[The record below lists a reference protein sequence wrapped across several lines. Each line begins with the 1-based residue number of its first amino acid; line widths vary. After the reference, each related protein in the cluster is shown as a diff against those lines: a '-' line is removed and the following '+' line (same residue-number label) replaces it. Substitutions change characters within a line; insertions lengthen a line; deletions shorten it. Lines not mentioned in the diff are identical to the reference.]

1 MVHSS
6 KTINRNFLIKASGID
21 GKGKRINKLVG
32 VTGLLELVGEVLADK
47 FVTRA
52 FNTMNGDSCRCY
64 LRRGLRITFYFK

>member
-21 GKGKRINKLVG
+21 GEGKRINKLVG
-32 VTGLLELVGEVLADK
+32 VAGLLELVGEVLADK

-52 FNTMNGDSCRCY
+52 
-64 LRRGLRITFYFK
+64 LR

>member
-52 FNTMNGDSCRCY
+52 FTR
-64 LRRGLRITFYFK
+64 

>member
-32 VTGLLELVGEVLADK
+32 V
-47 FVTRA
+47 
-52 FNTMNGDSCRCY
+52 
-64 LRRGLRITFYFK
+64 YFK

>member
-32 VTGLLELVGEVLADK
+32 VTDLLNWLAK
-47 FVTRA
+47 
-52 FNTMNGDSCRCY
+52 S
-64 LRRGLRITFYFK
+64 

>member
-1 MVHSS
+1 MVHTS

-32 VTGLLELVGEVLADK
+32 VTGLLELIGEDLADK

-52 FNTMNGDSCRCY
+52 FESGLDCCRCK
-64 LRRGLRITFYFK
+64 LRRGPRITFYCK

>member
-52 FNTMNGDSCRCY
+52 FNTTI
-64 LRRGLRITFYFK
+64 LR

>member
-1 MVHSS
+1 MVHTS

-32 VTGLLELVGEVLADK
+32 VTGLLELIGEDLADK

-52 FNTMNGDSCRCY
+52 FESGLDCCRCK
-64 LRRGLRITFYFK
+64 LRRGLRITFYSK